1 MEEADAKVLES
12 KKLRFSRDTPF
23 LALGALASVLQPILL
38 LLSGKDVNDAIWPHA
53 YRALQ
58 ATMFL
63 RENITLLFFLALM
76 LFFTSLITVKSQLK
90 GQALNQNLRRSLL
103 FILGLFSGL
112 TALYFLLDIFYL
124 RGAFLLL
131 PTLYGMILL
140 STLLAVG
147 GLPRLPDGASRAA
160 FFFQRSASLCHFLCR
175 LVGHARCP
183 GDDRHCTFSS

>member
-1 MEEADAKVLES
+1 MRMEEAGAKVLEP
-12 KKLRFSRDTPF
+12 KKIRFSRDTPF
-23 LALGALASVLQPILL
+23 LALGALASVLQPVLL

-90 GQALNQNLRRSLL
+90 GQTLNQNLRRSLM
-103 FILGLFSGL
+103 FILGFFSGL

-147 GLPRLPDGASRAA
+147 GLPRLPY
-160 FFFQRSASLCHFLCR
+160 
-175 LVGHARCP
+175 
-183 GDDRHCTFSS
+183 

>member
-1 MEEADAKVLES
+1 MYGRGE
-12 KKLRFSRDTPF
+12 RRGFWSRKNSVS
-23 LALGALASVLQPILL
+23 LGTLPSSPWAPSPQFYNQSSL

-147 GLPRLPDGASRAA
+147 GLPRLPDGSVKGSVFFPAERIFVPFSLPLGWSCQVSR
-160 FFFQRSASLCHFLCR
+160 R
-175 LVGHARCP
+175 
-183 GDDRHCTFSS
+183 